1 MGRER
6 RFSVERGSSYPG
18 DCSHEFRPVAP
29 ARRSRGSFFG
39 GDGEGSESN
48 SRHSRQGAAGARRN
62 SKSGQ
67 PIMTM
72 IFRKPI
78 EGIERPQMPADVV
91 IVGGGPAGMACALR
105 LAQLI
110 DAHNAAHPDSQLSK
124 ENIYVLEKAREIGQ
138 HCLSGALLDPRSMRE
153 LLPDFEKE
161 APLDAKVDKESV
173 YFLTEKSKFKFPITP
188 PPLRDHG
195 NYVISLNRF
204 VKWLGSKVEETGITI
219 FTGFAGSELL
229 FEGDRVTGVRT
240 DDKGVDKE
248 GHQKSNFEP
257 GYDLQAKI
265 VILAEGPRGSL
276 TKQLI
281 NKFDLAKNTNPQTYG
296 VGVKEL
302 WEVPAGRI
310 APGEVIYTMGWP
322 LTTKEYGGAWIYG
335 SKDNVVSL
343 GFVTGLDYADPRLDP
358 QRVLQ
363 QFKRHPFVA
372 KLLEGGKM
380 IRYGAK
386 SLPYGG
392 WWAIPPVAGNGWM
405 ILGDSAGFLNSA
417 RLKGIH
423 LAIKS
428 GMLAAETAFE
438 ALKKD
443 DSSAAM
449 LGEYQKKVES
459 SWIKDELWK
468 VRNMHQGFEQGLY
481 AGMFHT
487 GLQMITGGRGL
498 RNRYPARAGH
508 EHMHKL
514 AELPAD
520 GGAEAHLLGPA
531 KGDGRLTFDKLTD
544 LYHSGTKHEE
554 DQPSHLVIDDT
565 NICNTRCV
573 KEYGSPCQN
582 FCPANVYEMVDDAS
596 QPNGKLISLN
606 PSNCVHCKTCDIAD
620 PYQIITWV
628 PPEGGGG
635 PNYDGM

>member
-1 MGRER
+1 
-6 RFSVERGSSYPG
+6 
-18 DCSHEFRPVAP
+18 
-29 ARRSRGSFFG
+29 
-39 GDGEGSESN
+39 
-48 SRHSRQGAAGARRN
+48 
-62 SKSGQ
+62 
-67 PIMTM
+67 
-72 IFRKPI
+72 
-78 EGIERPQMPADVV
+78 
-91 IVGGGPAGMACALR
+91 
-105 LAQLI
+105 
-110 DAHNAAHPDSQLSK
+110 
-124 ENIYVLEKAREIGQ
+124 
-138 HCLSGALLDPRSMRE
+138 
-153 LLPDFEKE
+153 
-161 APLDAKVDKESV
+161 
-173 YFLTEKSKFKFPITP
+173 
-188 PPLRDHG
+188 LRDHG

-204 VKWLGSKVEETGITI
+204 VKWLGNKVEETGITI

-229 FEGDRVTGVRT
+229 FDGARVTGVRT

-248 GHQKSNFEP
+248 GHPQSNFEP
-257 GYDLQAKI
+257 GYDLQAKV
-265 VILAEGPRGSL
+265 VILAEGTRGSL

-281 NKFDLAKNTNPQTYG
+281 AKFDLAKNSNPQTYG
-296 VGVKEL
+296 QGIKEL
-302 WEVPAGRI
+302 WEVPSGRI
-310 APGEVIYTMGWP
+310 APGEVIYTLGWP
-322 LTTKEYGGAWIYG
+322 LTPKEYGGAWIYG
-335 SKDNVVSL
+335 GKDNIVSL
-343 GFVTGLDYADPRLDP
+343 GFVTGLDYPDPRLDP
-358 QRVLQ
+358 QHVLQ
-363 QFKRHPFVA
+363 DFKQHPFVA

-392 WWAIPPVAGNGWM
+392 WWAIPPVAGDGWM
-405 ILGDSAGFLNSA
+405 ILGDSAGFLNSQ

-449 LGEYQKKVES
+449 LSGFQKKVEA

-468 VRNMHQGFEQGLY
+468 VRNFHQGFENGFFAGLFH
-481 AGMFHT
+481 AGIQQF
-487 GLQMITGGRGL
+487 TGGRGL
-498 RNRYPARAGH
+498 RNRYPGTAGYQ
-508 EHMHKL
+508 HMKKL

-531 KGDGRLTFDKLTD
+531 KGDGKLTFDKLTD

-554 DQPSHLVIDDT
+554 DQPAHLVIDDT

-582 FCPANVYEMVDDAS
+582 FCPANVYEMVDDAE
-596 QPNGKLISLN
+596 QPNGKRISLN